1 MLNWKKIKEEFP
13 QSYGMFVE
21 TMFPYVG
28 VIGTSTLHLFEVKKL
43 YYFFDK
49 YGIYLT
55 IERIGN
61 SQWLYTISL
70 RNGNVICPRQETRST
85 REEIEL
91 DGFFECFRILNNQSA
106 LCDI

>member
-1 MLNWKKIKEEFP
+1 MFNWKKIKEDYP
-13 QSYGMFVE
+13 RSYGKFVE

-28 VIGTSTLHLFEVKKL
+28 VIGTSTLHLFELSKL

-49 YGIYLT
+49 HGIYLT

-70 RNGNVICPRQETRST
+70 HNGNVICPKQQSRETRDAV
-85 REEIEL
+85 EM
-91 DGFFECFRILNNQSA
+91 DGFIECFKVLDNQT
-106 LCDI
+106 IFHHN